1 MNITKYGHA
10 CILVE
15 EAGAKFLFD
24 PGEYAVIP
32 SLSGIDAVLITH
44 EHGDHLDM
52 DALKRVLSENPD
64 TVLITNEGAGKML
77 EAEGIS
83 ATILED
89 NGKTEVR
96 GVSIARYGHEHALM
110 YEGLPRCVNG
120 GFMIADRLFHPGD
133 SFFVPPVPVEILALP
148 VSGPWMKLG
157 ECIDYAKAVNPKVVF
172 PIHDG
177 MLKPECLGSSRH
189 FPTLVLTPLG
199 IEFRD
204 LTDNSQIEIS

>member
-10 CILVE
+10 CLLIE
-15 EAGAKFLFD
+15 EGDVRLLID
-24 PGEYAVIP
+24 PGEYSTIP
-32 SLSGIDAVLITH
+32 HLKDIDAVLITH

-52 DALKRVLSENPD
+52 EALKKVFAENFEMRI
-64 TVLITNEGAGKML
+64 ITNEGAAKIIRDEGLTVDVL
-77 EAEGIS
+77 EENND
-83 ATILED
+83 TQV
-89 NGKTEVR
+89 K
-96 GVSIARYGHEHALM
+96 GVSIKRYGHEHALM

-204 LTDNSQIEIS
+204 LGINETIET